1 MSLCVGGIRLQAI
14 RKADKSGKLCED
26 QDLGG
31 RWTTLTSYIQSEEVL
46 EDGGGL
52 FPDTQSNPQR
62 RAIRYG
68 SWPETASRDI
78 GRMVADNVVW

>member
-1 MSLCVGGIRLQAI
+1 MVHVFFKSTAKCHCYLCLPVTFLLVVSLCVGGIRLQAI

-46 EDGGGL
+46 EDGGA
-52 FPDTQSNPQR
+52 FP
-62 RAIRYG
+62 
-68 SWPETASRDI
+68 
-78 GRMVADNVVW
+78 